1 MSETKSLVLKYF
13 THYAGVLRDAKD
25 NMVNKLKDLSL
36 KVALNEKDVTEIFEQ
51 VKCNPY
57 DSNFFADI
65 IYGVTTTGAAISNG
79 VDSTR
84 IIPFE
89 ELHLETLLSL
99 IKSLEY
105 TIAEIH
111 D

>member
-1 MSETKSLVLKYF
+1 MSEKSLVLKYF
-13 THYAGVLRDAKD
+13 SHYAGVLRDAKD
-25 NMVNKLKDLSL
+25 NMVNKLKELSL
-36 KVALNEKDVTEIFEQ
+36 KVALNENYVTEIFEK
-51 VKCNPY
+51 VPSNPY
-57 DSNFFADI
+57 DQNYFSDI

-84 IIPFE
+84 IVPFQ